1 MKGNFMKGFT
11 FTALMSMPLWISIF
25 GWAKLMTHFLT
36 TIQLAAD
43 GSNKYA
49 FIHLMM
55 LIKTLI

>member
-1 MKGNFMKGFT
+1 MEGNFVKGFT

-25 GWAKLMTHFLT
+25 GWAKIMSHFLS

-43 GSNKYA
+43 GSNKYVL
-49 FIHLMM
+49 INLMM